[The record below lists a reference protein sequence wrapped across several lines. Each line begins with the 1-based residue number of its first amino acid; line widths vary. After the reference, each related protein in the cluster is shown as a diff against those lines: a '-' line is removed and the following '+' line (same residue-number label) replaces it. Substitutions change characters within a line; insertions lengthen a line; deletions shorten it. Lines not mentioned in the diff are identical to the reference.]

1 MFIKKVNDFMDIIVI
16 NLQEISQKLEND
28 EKIYILGKEIGDT
41 GKNWLK
47 LLSLRYWGIKDD
59 KKYFKIPKINIDK
72 EIDSAIEY
80 LSKVSIKSLTFDY
93 EAENEYSISVEEA
106 ANEKAKHIIEQ
117 KNAEIAEKVAKKNEE
132 VAKKNEEISKKNEII
147 AKKGDEQLKTFLVM
161 LKHMPN
167 FNLDELEKELNINF
181 SEIDINK
188 VMSLWGN
195 KDKEKLEIL
204 KEYLGKKRR
213 NFDGK

>member
-1 MFIKKVNDFMDIIVI
+1 MKK
-16 NLQEISQKLEND
+16 L
-28 EKIYILGKEIGDT
+28 
-41 GKNWLK
+41 
-47 LLSLRYWGIKDD
+47 
-59 KKYFKIPKINIDK
+59 
-72 EIDSAIEY
+72 
-80 LSKVSIKSLTFDY
+80 
-93 EAENEYSISVEEA
+93 
-106 ANEKAKHIIEQ
+106 Q
-117 KNAEIAEKVAKKNEE
+117 KNMKKLQKKNEE
-132 VAKKNEEISKKNEII
+132 ISKKNEEISKKNEEISKKNEEISKKNEII

-195 KDKEKLEIL
+195 KDKEKLEII